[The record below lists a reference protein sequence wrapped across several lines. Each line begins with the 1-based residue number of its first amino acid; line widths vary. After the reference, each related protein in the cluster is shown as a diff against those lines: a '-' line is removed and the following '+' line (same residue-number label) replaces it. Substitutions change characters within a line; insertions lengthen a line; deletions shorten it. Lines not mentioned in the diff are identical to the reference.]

1 MKLAKLLGIALV
13 AAGVLAL
20 VYKGFSYTEETHKA
34 KLGPLELAVAEKE
47 RVAIPTWAGV
57 VAIAAG
63 AALLLVPG
71 KR

>member
-20 VYKGFSYTEETHKA
+20 VYKGFNYTEETHKA
-34 KLGPLELAVAEKE
+34 KLGPLELAVKEKE

>member
-13 AAGVLAL
+13 AAGILAL
-20 VYKGFSYTEETHKA
+20 VYKGFTYTEETHKA
-34 KLGPLELAVAEKE
+34 KLGPLELAVKDKE
-47 RVAIPTWAGV
+47 RVSIPTWAGV

-71 KR
+71 RR

>member
-13 AAGVLAL
+13 AAGILAL

-34 KLGPLELAVAEKE
+34 KLGPLELAVKEKE
-47 RVAIPTWAGV
+47 RVSIPTWAGI

-71 KR
+71 RR

>member
-20 VYKGFSYTEETHKA
+20 VYKGFSYTEETHGGA
-34 KLGPLELAVAEKE
+34 IGRFELSVKKKE
-47 RVAIPTWAGV
+47 RVSIPTWAGV

>member
-1 MKLAKLLGIALV
+1 MKLAKLLGVALV

-20 VYKGFSYTEETHKA
+20 VYKGFNYTEETHKA
-34 KLGPLELAVAEKE
+34 KLGPLELAVKEKE

>member
-20 VYKGFSYTEETHKA
+20 VYKGFTYTEKTHK
-34 KLGPLELAVAEKE
+34 KELGPFELSVKEKE
-47 RVAIPTWAGV
+47 RVSIPTWAGV

>member
-34 KLGPLELAVAEKE
+34 KLGPLELAVKEKD

>member
-13 AAGVLAL
+13 AAGILAL
-20 VYKGFSYTEETHKA
+20 VYKGFSYTEETHRA
-34 KLGPLELAVAEKE
+34 KLGPLELAVKEKE
-47 RVAIPTWAGV
+47 RVSIPTWAGI

-71 KR
+71 RR

>member
-34 KLGPLELAVAEKE
+34 KLGPLELAVKEKE
-47 RVAIPTWAGV
+47 RVSIPTWAGV

>member
-34 KLGPLELAVAEKE
+34 KLGPLELAVKEKE

>member
-34 KLGPLELAVAEKE
+34 KLGPLELAVKEKE
-47 RVAIPTWAGV
+47 RVTIPTWAGV

>member
-1 MKLAKLLGIALV
+1 MKLAKLLGVALV

-34 KLGPLELAVAEKE
+34 KLGPLELAVKEKD

>member
-13 AAGVLAL
+13 AAGILAL

-34 KLGPLELAVAEKE
+34 KLGPLELAVKEKE
-47 RVAIPTWAGV
+47 RVSIPTWAGV

>member
-34 KLGPLELAVAEKE
+34 KLGPLELAVKEKE
-47 RVAIPTWAGV
+47 RVSVPTWAGV

>member
-34 KLGPLELAVAEKE
+34 KLGPLELAVKE
-47 RVAIPTWAGV
+47 RERVSIPTWAGV